1 MKKFSTNDKDGGV
14 FMVHFGRVSTAM
26 VTPFDRKGNI
36 DFSKTTMLIDH
47 LINQG
52 SDSLLVAGT
61 TGESPTL
68 TTEEKLALFEH
79 VVKTVGGR
87 VPVIA
92 GTGSNNT
99 YASVELTKKA
109 EEIGVDAIMLVAPY
123 YNKTN
128 QKGLYEHF
136 STIARST
143 NLPVMIYNIPGRSVI
158 NIEPETIIEL
168 AKIDN
173 IIAAKEA
180 SGNLDAMAQIIAETK
195 EDFLLYSG
203 DDGLTL
209 PVMSIGGCG
218 VVSVASHV
226 IGPEMQQ
233 MIQLYERGETAQA
246 GQLHR
251 DLLPIMR
258 GLFAAPS
265 PVPVKT
271 ALQLLGFD
279 VGSVRLP
286 LVPLTSDERVKLN
299 DLLSTIR

>member
-1 MKKFSTNDKDGGV
+1 
-14 FMVHFGRVSTAM
+14 MVHFGRVSTAM
-26 VTPFDRKGNI
+26 VTPFDSKGNI
-36 DFSKTTMLIDH
+36 DFPKTSMLIEH
-47 LINQG
+47 LLNHG

-68 TTEEKLALFEH
+68 TTEEKLALFEYI
-79 VVKTVGGR
+79 VKTVDGR

-99 YASVELTKKA
+99 YASIELTKKA

-128 QKGLYEHF
+128 QRGLYEHF

-143 NLPVMIYNIPGRSVI
+143 HLPIMIYNIPGRSVV
-158 NIEPETIIEL
+158 NIEPDTIIEL

-173 IIAAKEA
+173 VIAAKEA
-180 SGNLDAMAQIIAETK
+180 SGNLEAMAQIIAKTK

-203 DDGLTL
+203 DDSLTL

-226 IGPEMQQ
+226 IGSEMQQ
-233 MIQLYERGETAQA
+233 MIQSYERGEVAEA
-246 GQLHR
+246 AQLHR

-286 LVPLTSDERVKLN
+286 LVPLTGDERVSLN
-299 DLLSTIR
+299 ELLLTIK